1 MSKPIV
7 EMAAKLIVAEGAR
20 LLREKRVKG
29 DPTGAKRRGGSL
41 SAAESERL

>member
-20 LLREKRVKG
+20 LLREKWLTG
-29 DPTGAKRRGGSL
+29 DPTEEKRK
-41 SAAESERL
+41 RLAHRHT